1 MDENSNF
8 HVDRIEKSPQVTP
21 LSLITLSFATVSP
34 PVCPAEFL
42 HADHYIQ
49 PDQEIDGMNIGN

>member
-1 MDENSNF
+1 MDENSNL

-34 PVCPAEFL
+34 AVSLAVSPVDHCDPAQTRILME
-42 HADHYIQ
+42 
-49 PDQEIDGMNIGN
+49 